1 MRLSSARWV
10 GLRPPARS
18 PAGARSRRR
27 GPCSASPRL
36 GALRRAGARLAC
48 RLRLSLVCARA
59 PSRLLWA
66 LPGPRWAL
74 VPAPAG
80 PPCLA
85 ASACPWVAG
94 RSSAARGLSARW
106 RGPRG
111 VAFRA
116 PARWGLSGAGW
127 CRRSAPVRSRPRQA
141 GAVRP
146 ALTAGAVVGYV
157 WARAKGPNLQAEG
170 LTPCKIRGK
179 MMLRMVQAPSQDHM
193 RPLTAYGPWSGR
205 LLECLHHSCG
215 RLFCYPKYIS
225 FGPWLP
231 WPTRRECL
239 RLGCKTCRRAP
250 TVRFSVAHAE
260 SALGGYVTACRQPV
274 EPDRCT
280 NGPEEHGPRKGRARS
295 A

>member
-1 MRLSSARWV
+1 MVAHKIYCTRSIAQDLLLHVWAAPRGGRARLPAARPARPRRRALRLALALASGGAGLASGLKAVALAAARLPRAAFLRLSSARWV

-141 GAVRP
+141 GAMRP
-146 ALTAGAVVGYV
+146 ALTAGAVVGY
-157 WARAKGPNLQAEG
+157 E
-170 LTPCKIRGK
+170 
-179 MMLRMVQAPSQDHM
+179 
-193 RPLTAYGPWSGR
+193 
-205 LLECLHHSCG
+205 
-215 RLFCYPKYIS
+215 
-225 FGPWLP
+225 
-231 WPTRRECL
+231 
-239 RLGCKTCRRAP
+239 
-250 TVRFSVAHAE
+250 
-260 SALGGYVTACRQPV
+260 
-274 EPDRCT
+274 
-280 NGPEEHGPRKGRARS
+280 
-295 A
+295 